1 MSKKDSPSSPDA
13 ESIFISRLQFLRAE
27 ERHEIEW
34 ISHRLGWL
42 LTCEAFLLTAAVVA
56 QSGDYQPWF
65 GPAATLLL
73 GSFGIFLAFRGLL
86 AVESAHA
93 VLTAWLLLERKLAE
107 MSNDDYY
114 DNYRYWYR
122 IPRPFHLQRPLS
134 EDVLHTAASSFHRQ
148 LPLAVIILWA
158 AIFGLSVIYALARMG
173 EDWSGVL
180 GRRELAAILMTII
193 IGGVLTCRCIAAAF
207 RAASNVRDAAI
218 ALHTHKKFSN

>member
-1 MSKKDSPSSPDA
+1 M
-13 ESIFISRLQFLRAE
+13 QFLRAE

-34 ISHRLGWL
+34 ISHRLGWF

-107 MSNDDYY
+107 KSSDDY
-114 DNYRYWYR
+114 DDYRCWYR
-122 IPRPFHLQRPLS
+122 IPRPLHLQRPLA

-148 LPLAVIILWA
+148 LPIAVIILWIA
-158 AIFGLSVIYALARMG
+158 LFGLAVIYALARMR
-173 EDWSGVL
+173 EHWLGVM
-180 GRRELAAILMTII
+180 GRKEIAAILMTII
-193 IGGVLTCRCIAAAF
+193 IGGVVTCYGIAAAF
-207 RAASNVRDAAI
+207 RSLRNVREAAI
-218 ALHTHKKFSN
+218 ALETHNKLAN